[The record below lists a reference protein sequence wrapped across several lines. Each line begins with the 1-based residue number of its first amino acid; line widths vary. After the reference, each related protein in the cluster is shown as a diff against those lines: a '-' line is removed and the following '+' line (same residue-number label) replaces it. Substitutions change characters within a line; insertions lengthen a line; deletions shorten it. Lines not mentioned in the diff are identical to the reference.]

1 MNVLTPD
8 LAIQAREQLKLS
20 QSKAAKESGINR
32 AYLSQFEGSKRV
44 LDDSQLERLAEF
56 YSSLG
61 WKPPSE
67 ATEST
72 QEQLLNSDKHG
83 LTIIDGF
90 VIAPDTLEI
99 GAESL
104 LDEYYEIEEE
114 IKELKAQK
122 VKRGL
127 FGGLDEHEAQ
137 SQCLRPLVLMARL
150 CEIKQVLQG
159 RLDIDSIEADKNDHA
174 TVQTVGD
181 YIEVLLQY
189 GIPDRFIPNA

>member
-44 LDDSQLERLAEF
+44 LDDSQLERLAQF

-61 WKPPSE
+61 WEPPSE
-67 ATEST
+67 AVEST

-90 VIAPDTLEI
+90 VIAPDAFEA

-104 LDEYYEIEEE
+104 LDEYYELEEE
-114 IKELKAQK
+114 IKELKTKK

-127 FGGLDEHEAQ
+127 FGGLDEHDARD
-137 SQCLRPLVLMARL
+137 QCMRPLALMARL

-159 RLDIDSIEADKNDHA
+159 QFDTESIEVDKDDTS

-181 YIEVLLQY
+181 YLEVLLQHAK
-189 GIPDRFIPNA
+189 PDRFVPEA